1 MGNINFKKENVV
13 AVVGALG
20 DVVAII
26 RTNIPKKME
35 KSTGAAVDAVEVL
48 EENVVNINGEIEKIS
63 TDTSILV
70 NCLASSWEEFEANV
84 NAAWQK

>member
-1 MGNINFKKENVV
+1 MGDINFKKENVG

-35 KSTGAAVDAVEVL
+35 KSTGAAVDAVEGL
-48 EENVVNINGEIEKIS
+48 EENVVNING
-63 TDTSILV
+63 
-70 NCLASSWEEFEANV
+70 
-84 NAAWQK
+84 